1 MTHPLETPFE
11 ERLQRL
17 QRQRDLALRGYER
30 NRMSPELAEA
40 LRSEIRQALDADG
53 KPFDVVVARRVYDLA
68 IAAKD
73 MCVAAT
79 AGVGEAIK
87 TIADNGGP
95 IESLGELEPGAP
107 AVQAQASET
116 FGARILRELMA
127 SLKPPP
133 LPLAHGEDAV
143 ELVNAIAE
151 ARRAGMTD
159 VAEAL
164 EVKLLGRALDS
175 DKPIAPVIDVPEGS
189 YQHGFA
195 DGKAGLPPTSDT
207 VTYKNGWTQ
216 GTTERFL
223 NQKPDMINVK
233 HAFEPR
239 VTDRFAGPCLETC
252 EHCGTDP
259 RNVIHEDH
267 EKAFEERARTHASDA
282 NGVTIV

>member
-1 MTHPLETPFE
+1 
-11 ERLQRL
+11 
-17 QRQRDLALRGYER
+17 
-30 NRMSPELAEA
+30 MSPELAEA
-40 LRSEIRQALDADG
+40 LRNEIRQALDAGG

-116 FGARILRELMA
+116 FGARILRELIA
-127 SLKPPP
+127 TLKPPP
-133 LPLAHGEDAV
+133 LPLAQDDVHPV
-143 ELVNAIAE
+143 ELVNAIAD

-175 DKPIAPVIDVPEGS
+175 NKPIAPVIDVPEGS

-223 NQKPDMINVK
+223 QKPDMINVK

-239 VTDRFAGPCLETC
+239 VSDRFAGPRDETC

-259 RNVIHEDH
+259 RNTIHEGH
-267 EKAFEERARTHASDA
+267 EQAVRDA
-282 NGVTIV
+282 HVENGITIV